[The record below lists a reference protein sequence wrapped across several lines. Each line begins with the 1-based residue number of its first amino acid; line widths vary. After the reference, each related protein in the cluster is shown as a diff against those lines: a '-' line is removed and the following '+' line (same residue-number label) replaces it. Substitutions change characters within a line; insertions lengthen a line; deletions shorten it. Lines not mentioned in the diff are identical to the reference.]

1 MNSPSYYNQGEQSF
15 NQPTNLF
22 QRTEPK
28 LNTVHGSQV
37 PDIGLDLIMNKH
49 SKQQSPKNLQFNNDS
64 NISSRSSDQNSNLF
78 GDDESDVSDSV
89 SINQGIPSQYNKG
102 FKQFQTNP
110 NKYPNSDDES
120 DESDLSKSP
129 GPQMN
134 YNNQPRFFN
143 QEPQKPYVSEE
154 EIINQK
160 KELLYQFDRLEK
172 RGLRIP
178 KRYSINSDLDEM
190 KADYEKLKR
199 EKETDSSVAFQRKM
213 LMAAV
218 SGTEFLNTKFDPF
231 GIVLSGWSETVH
243 DDIQNYDEIF
253 EELHDKYGG
262 ASKMGPEVRLIMS
275 LGGSAFMFHLTNK
288 LMGNANVPD
297 LMNVLKKN
305 PDLMRN
311 FANATMNS
319 MNEQQTQQSQQQQ
332 QQSQQRN
339 RGFNHD
345 IPQQQQQRQNM
356 KGPTN
361 IDSILRDI
369 ETEDLDEKFDEMSMI
384 DSDISDDSSI
394 NDLLTKKKNKKN
406 NKRSLNI

>member
-1 MNSPSYYNQGEQSF
+1 MNSPSYYNQGEQNF
-15 NQPTNLF
+15 NSSTNLF

-28 LNTVHGSQV
+28 LNVVHGSQV

-49 SKQQSPKNLQFNNDS
+49 SKQQSPRNYNNNFTSD

-78 GDDESDVSDSV
+78 GDDESDVSDNI
-89 SINQGIPSQYNKG
+89 SINQGIPPTRAPVGN
-102 FKQFQTNP
+102 FNQFQSNP
-110 NKYPNSDDES
+110 NRYPQSENSDDES
-120 DESDLSKSP
+120 DLSRSP

-143 QEPQKPYVSEE
+143 QEPQKPYISEE

-178 KRYSINSDLDEM
+178 KRYSINSDLEEM
-190 KADYEKLKR
+190 KADFEKLKR

-319 MNEQQTQQSQQQQ
+319 MNEQQPQQQQ
-332 QQSQQRN
+332 QQQRN
-339 RGFNHD
+339 MGFNHNMQQ
-345 IPQQQQQRQNM
+345 PQQQQRQSM

-361 IDSILRDI
+361 IDDILNDI
-369 ETEDLDEKFDEMSMI
+369 ENQDLDDKIDEMSMI
-384 DSDISDDSSI
+384 DSDMSDDSSI
-394 NDLLTKKKNKKN
+394 NDLLTKKKNKKK